1 MGNEPSRLE
10 NDKKNN
16 GNTQLNSDSNKKGIV
31 IINKVS
37 DDAHNLPVERK
48 TTLRLKNCP
57 TFTPILKSSINSS
70 DSIPL
75 STELEYTLPHTSV
88 NNLSCNFQDFLKE
101 CANTVNVDQTVVN
114 LKVKEMHIVSNAVLS
129 NMSARQKTY
138 SKLTE
143 LSKKSDS
150 LSFHLQSIHVNLEQS
165 VELANNVNLL
175 LPEELR
181 LEKLVL

>member
-10 NDKKNN
+10 NDRKSN
-16 GNTQLNSDSNKKGIV
+16 GNTQLDSDSNKKGIV

-37 DDAHNLPVERK
+37 DDVYNLPAEKK

-57 TFTPILKSSINSS
+57 TFTPILKSSVNSS

-75 STELEYTLPHTSV
+75 STELEQTLPHTSV
-88 NNLSCNFQDFLKE
+88 KNLSCNFQDYLKE
-101 CANTVNVDQTVVN
+101 CANTVNSDQTALN
-114 LKVKEMHIVSNAVLS
+114 SKAKEIHVVSNAVLS
-129 NMSARQKTY
+129 NMTARQKTY

-143 LSKKSDS
+143 LAKKSDS